1 MYEELSRLRR
11 VLAGDKPV
19 WLLRDRWGDL
29 HVIESSDNLSPVNL
43 AVPEGRHR
51 LLSPIAPSKIIC
63 LGRNYTAHA
72 LEMGNEPP
80 ERPLLF
86 FKPPSAV
93 IGPGDAIV
101 LPKAS
106 SRIDYEGEIAIVVGR
121 ECRGVDEK
129 GARECILGYTSLNDV
144 TARDLQKQDGQWA
157 RAKGF
162 DTFAPAGPEV
172 VLTPPDFAWELLSV
186 TTRLNGEVRQQ
197 GRAEDMA
204 FSIPYTV
211 SYISHIMTLKPGDVI
226 STGTPEGVG
235 QLASGDTVSVE
246 VTGLEPLENPVR
258 SAR

>member
-1 MYEELSRLRR
+1 MYKELSRLRR
-11 VLAGDKPV
+11 VLDDDVPV
-19 WLLRDRWGDL
+19 WLFRDQRGNL
-29 HVIESSDNLSPVNL
+29 HVIESADNLSPGTRP
-43 AVPEGRHR
+43 VPEGDHR
-51 LLSPIAPSKIIC
+51 LLSPVAPSKIIC
-63 LGRNYTAHA
+63 LGRNYLAHA

-86 FKPPSAV
+86 FKPPSAL
-93 IGPGDAIV
+93 IGPGEAIV

-106 SRIDYEGEIAIVVGR
+106 SRVDYEGEIAVVIGR
-121 ECRGVDEK
+121 ECRAADERK
-129 GARECILGYTSLNDV
+129 ARECILGYTALNDV
-144 TARDLQKQDGQWA
+144 TARDLQKMDGQWA

-172 VLTPPDFAWELLSV
+172 VLTPPDFRWELLTV
-186 TTRLNGEVRQQ
+186 TTRVNGEVRQQ
-197 GRAEDMA
+197 GCVEDMA

-246 VTGLEPLENPVR
+246 VTGLEPLENPVM
-258 SAR
+258 SA

>member
-1 MYEELSRLRR
+1 MRR
-11 VLAGDKPV
+11 VIAGDKPV
-19 WLLRDRWGDL
+19 WLLRDRRDDL
-29 HVIESSDNLSPVNL
+29 HVIESADDLSPGTQLLPEGDHQLLSPV
-43 AVPEGRHR
+43 
-51 LLSPIAPSKIIC
+51 APSKIIC
-63 LGRNYTAHA
+63 LGRNYTSHA

-93 IGPGDAIV
+93 IGPGEAIV

-106 SRIDYEGEIAIVVGR
+106 SRVDYEGEIAVVVGR

-129 GARECILGYTSLNDV
+129 KARECILGYTAFNDV
-144 TARDLQKQDGQWA
+144 TARDLQKIDGQWA

-172 VLTPPDFAWELLSV
+172 VLTPPDFAWELLAL
-186 TTRLNGEVRQQ
+186 TTRVNGDVRQQ
-197 GRAEDMA
+197 GSVEDMA

-226 STGTPEGVG
+226 ATGTPEGVG

-246 VTGLEPLENPVR
+246 INGLDPLKNPVR
-258 SAR
+258 

>member
-1 MYEELSRLRR
+1 MRR
-11 VLAGDKPV
+11 VIAGDKPV
-19 WLLRDRWGDL
+19 WLLRDCTGTL
-29 HVIESSDNLSPVNL
+29 HVLESAENLSPISRT
-43 AVPEGRHR
+43 VPKGSHR
-51 LLSPIAPSKIIC
+51 LLSPVAPSKIIC

-93 IGPGDAIV
+93 IGPGEAIV
-101 LPKAS
+101 LPEVS
-106 SRIDYEGEIAIVVGR
+106 SRVDYEGEIAIVIGR
-121 ECRGVDEK
+121 ICHDAGEK
-129 GARECILGYTSLNDV
+129 EARECILGYTAFNDV
-144 TARDLQKQDGQWA
+144 TARDLQKKDGQWA

-172 VLTPPDFAWELLSV
+172 VLTPPDFAWELLAL
-186 TTRLNGEVRQQ
+186 TTRVNGDVRQQ
-197 GRAEDMA
+197 DSVKDMA

-226 STGTPEGVG
+226 ATGTPEGVG

-246 VTGLEPLENPVR
+246 VTGLGPLENPVR
-258 SAR
+258 